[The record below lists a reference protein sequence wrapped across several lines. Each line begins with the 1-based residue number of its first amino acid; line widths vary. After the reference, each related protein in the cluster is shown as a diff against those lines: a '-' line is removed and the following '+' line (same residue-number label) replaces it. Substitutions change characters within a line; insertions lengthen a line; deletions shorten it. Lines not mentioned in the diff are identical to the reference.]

1 MARVTRRRLLQMGAG
16 AGLTALAADP
26 LVSAAMAKRKLPP
39 ADLTDIE
46 HVVILIQE
54 NRSFDHYFGMLP
66 GVRGFGDKTERRKAS
81 FRTAGGTPETARREA
96 APVPPRHHR
105 KRAGKRCY
113 RTSPTRGS
121 DARSV
126 GTGPERHLRGGPRR
140 PTTELKPAR
149 SRCHTWNATDIP
161 FYWALAENFTDL

>member
-1 MARVTRRRLLQMGAG
+1 MAGMTRRRLLQVGAG

-26 LVSAAMAKRKLPP
+26 LMQAALAKKKLPP

-66 GVRGFGDKTERRKAS
+66 GVRGFGDKTAPKSVFEQQGYPEAGFGGVLLPFHPTRKKGRAI
-81 FRTAGGTPETARREA
+81 A
-96 APVPPRHHR
+96 AT
-105 KRAGKRCY
+105 

-121 DARSV
+121 RCTKP
-126 GTGPERHLRGGPRR
+126 GTTE
-140 PTTELKPAR
+140 PTTR
-149 SRCHTWNATDIP
+149 S
-161 FYWALAENFTDL
+161 